1 MKGKLAFMKSRK
13 KENKEV
19 IIESKASRTVK
30 VFFSVILFIYT
41 LLTIFVLIST
51 LINSFKTRTNLLTD
65 IFGWPEQFTL
75 DAYKEIFEKDNFFRY
90 FFNSMLITAG
100 GTFGNLVLAS
110 LTAYGLARFEF
121 KGKKMLSTY
130 FMFGMMFPIQVSIL
144 PLFIILRKL
153 SLLNTLPGIILVYAS
168 GISLS
173 VMILQ
178 KFFRTIPKAL
188 DEAARIDGAGEFRIF
203 YQIVLPLCKP
213 VLFTIVLTTAVGK
226 WNDFYVPMVLL
237 GKEKVR
243 TLPLAI
249 YYYLS
254 DFTAHM
260 NVSFAA
266 VVISLAPIIILYFL
280 FSDKLVEGIAGGA
293 VKE

>member
-1 MKGKLAFMKSRK
+1 MKSRK

-90 FFNSMLITAG
+90 FFNSMLITVG

>member
-1 MKGKLAFMKSRK
+1 MDHYRKYAFMKP

-19 IIESKASRTVK
+19 IIESKKSKTVK
-30 VFFSVILFIYT
+30 LIFSVILFLYT
-41 LLTIFVLIST
+41 LLTIFVLAST
-51 LINSFKTRTNLLTD
+51 LMNSFKTRTNLLTD
-65 IFGWPEQFTL
+65 MFGWPEQFSM
-75 DAYKEIFEKDNFFRY
+75 DSYIEIFKKDNFIRY
-90 FFNSMLITAG
+90 FFNSIFVTAG
-100 GTFGNLVLAS
+100 GTLGSLALAA

-121 KGKKMLSTY
+121 KGKNTLSTY

-153 SLLNTLPGIILVYAS
+153 SLLNTLLGIILVYAS

-178 KFFRTIPKAL
+178 KFFKTIPKAL
-188 DEAARIDGAGEFRIF
+188 DEAARIDGAGELRIF

-213 VLFTIVLTTAVGK
+213 VLFTILLTTAVGK

-237 GKEKVR
+237 GKENVR

-254 DFTAHM
+254 DFTAHL

-266 VVISLAPIIILYFL
+266 VVISLAPIIVLYFL